1 MPKQFSGVF
10 SGHVLRCRETGSL
23 EEPATT
29 FAAPDTA
36 VPNGI
41 RLSVN
46 VAHGLEVFE
55 RSVEK
60 IAYLMRSPTEK
71 MTR

>member
-1 MPKQFSGVF
+1 M
-10 SGHVLRCRETGSL
+10 
-23 EEPATT
+23 EPATT
-29 FAAPDTA
+29 FAAPDAA

-46 VAHGLEVFE
+46 AAHGLEVFE

-60 IAYLMRSPTEK
+60 IAYLMRNPTEK
-71 MTR
+71 NDQIKLGYYNTYFINH

>member
-1 MPKQFSGVF
+1 MPRVAEKQGVL
-10 SGHVLRCRETGSL
+10 V
-23 EEPATT
+23 EPATT
-29 FAAPDTA
+29 FAAPDVA

-46 VAHGLEVFE
+46 AAHGLEVYE

-60 IAYLMRSPTEK
+60 IAYLMRNPTEK
-71 MTR
+71 MTT

>member
-1 MPKQFSGVF
+1 
-10 SGHVLRCRETGSL
+10 
-23 EEPATT
+23 
-29 FAAPDTA
+29 

-46 VAHGLEVFE
+46 AAHGLEVFE

-60 IAYLMRSPTEK
+60 IAYLMRNPTEK
-71 MTR
+71 

>member
-1 MPKQFSGVF
+1 MPCVAEKQGVL
-10 SGHVLRCRETGSL
+10 V
-23 EEPATT
+23 EPATT
-29 FAAPDTA
+29 FAAPDAA

-46 VAHGLEVFE
+46 AAHGLAVFE

-60 IAYLMRSPTEK
+60 IAYLMRNPTEK
-71 MTR
+71 MTT